1 MQTAIAYVTWAAR
14 LWPWWLRLALA
25 GVVLTAIAPAGHRV
39 LPQSPQTVETQQP
52 LMCVHTD
59 LINEVDEW
67 KIQRSLQLVREMG
80 APTVVEFFPWAYIEP
95 QPGRYNWYQ
104 ADRIVRHA
112 QQQGVRI
119 IARMGF
125 VPQWARPDDTT
136 FNTIEDD
143 AFPDF
148 AAFVATFAARY
159 AGIIDHLIIWNEPN
173 LAFEWGY
180 QPVDPARYVRMLQAL
195 YGPVREANPDV
206 IILAAALA
214 PTLEQPGSPHGLDD
228 RLFLEGMYRAGA
240 APYFDALALHTYGF
254 TRPATEDPAPDRLNF
269 RRAELLID
277 IMREHDDPDKPVFIT
292 ESGWNDNPRWVHA
305 VRPSQRVAYTLDAF
319 RWADEHWDWLD
330 ALCIWLLR
338 YPRPAGSYRDNFTLI
353 TPDFQNKPIY
363 EALRAYARGWPSEE
377 ESWLPPPVE

>member
-1 MQTAIAYVTWAAR
+1 MQTVIAYVTWAVR

-25 GVVLTAIAPAGHRV
+25 SVVLTAIAPAGHRV
-39 LPQSPQTVETQQP
+39 LPQSPQTVATEQP
-52 LMCVHTD
+52 LVCVHTD

-95 QPGRYNWYQ
+95 QPGRYNWHQ

-112 QQQGVRI
+112 RQQGVRI

-143 AFPDF
+143 ALPDF

-159 AGIIDHLIIWNEPN
+159 AGDIDHLIIWNEPN

-180 QPVDPARYVRMLQAL
+180 QPPDPARYTRMLQAI
-195 YGPVREANPDV
+195 YEPVREANPNA

-228 RLFLEGMYRAGA
+228 RLFLEGMYEAGA

-254 TRPATEDPAPDRLNF
+254 TRPATEEPAPDRLNF

-277 IMREHDDPDKPVFIT
+277 IMRQYDDPTKPVYIT

-319 RWADEHWDWLD
+319 RWAEQNWDWLD
-330 ALCIWLLR
+330 SMCIWILR
-338 YPRPAGSYRDNFTLI
+338 YPRPTGSYRDNFTLV

-363 EALRAYARGWPSEE
+363 YALQAYARGWPIEE
-377 ESWLPPPVE
+377 EPWLPPPVE